1 MYLVFKLNNLLT
13 LWFSVHVDKGY
24 IFNADFGDHC
34 SLVLTNNEN
43 CIILMFFR
51 FARITARTSKKFAVA
66 GGLKEN
72 F

>member
-13 LWFSVHVDKGY
+13 LWFSVHVDKGNV
-24 IFNADFGDHC
+24 FNADFGDHC
-34 SLVLTNNEN
+34 SLFLTNNEN
-43 CIILMFFR
+43 CIILMFLR
-51 FARITARTSKKFAVA
+51 FARITARTSKKFAAA